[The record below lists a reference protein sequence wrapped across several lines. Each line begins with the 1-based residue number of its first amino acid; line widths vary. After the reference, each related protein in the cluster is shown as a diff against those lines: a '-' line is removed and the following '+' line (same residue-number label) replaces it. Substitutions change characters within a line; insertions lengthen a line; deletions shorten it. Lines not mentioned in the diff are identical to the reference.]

1 LIKYF
6 ENLKDSQQIENLIKQ
21 VVESEKMELVEVEY
35 GGKRQPLIRIFID
48 KEGGVTHSDCAK
60 ISSQVGEVFETKNII
75 NEKFILEVSSPGLD
89 RPLKTEADYKRNKG
103 NWVKLCLD
111 VPIEGKK
118 TWVGQ
123 IVNAQNQKVNLKEKS
138 NNIIAIPIAEI
149 SKGKLE
155 I

>member
-1 LIKYF
+1 LY
-6 ENLKDSQQIENLIKQ
+6 
-21 VVESEKMELVEVEY
+21 
-35 GGKRQPLIRIFID
+35 
-48 KEGGVTHSDCAK
+48 
-60 ISSQVGEVFETKNII
+60 
-75 NEKFILEVSSPGLD
+75 
-89 RPLKTEADYKRNKG
+89 
-103 NWVKLCLD
+103 LD